1 MSTLPSAPNAAAP
14 RLVPPRKLRP
24 LWISRLPDGT
34 LRPSR
39 KKSPLRP
46 ATAPRPALARTY
58 PPTVPVRP
66 GPPPSQTASSRT
78 PRPGT
83 MRTMCRGRGPAP
95 VAIVVELIVTAGT
108 AASVVD
114 ATADASAGPATA
126 SANAQI
132 SRLDIAITPPP
143 LPTVAALRATPRS
156 PERVYP
162 HPDGRNRPSRRS
174 EPSRPLVPRQP

>member
-83 MRTMCRGRGPAP
+83 MRTMYRGRGPAP
-95 VAIVVELIVTAGT
+95 VAIVVELVVTAGT
-108 AASVVD
+108 AASVV
-114 ATADASAGPATA
+114 AVTAAASAGLATA
-126 SANAQI
+126 TVNAQI
-132 SRLDIAITPPP
+132 SRLDIAITPHR
-143 LPTVAALRATPRS
+143 LPARPFSRQLRRTTIAPSESIRTSIVGTGRDPASRAAIPA
-156 PERVYP
+156 
-162 HPDGRNRPSRRS
+162 
-174 EPSRPLVPRQP
+174 Q